1 MSLEN
6 YKKKKNRIKEV
17 GEPLREG
24 GQGKS
29 C

>member
-1 MSLEN
+1 MSLKIT
-6 YKKKKNRIKEV
+6 KKEKNRIKEV